1 MREDKFG
8 SCTALKGGGCWVVRW
23 GGGVVATTAVD
34 KDTEKE
40 ARMSR

>member
-8 SCTALKGGGCWVVRW
+8 SCTALKGGWG

-40 ARMSR
+40 ARMSG

>member
-8 SCTALKGGGCWVVRW
+8 SCTALKGGWGG

-40 ARMSR
+40 ARMSG

>member
-8 SCTALKGGGCWVVRW
+8 SCTALKGGW

-40 ARMSR
+40 ARMSG